1 MTPRPVNQEMDSSP
15 FQRMLGMPDQAL
27 LLVGG
32 VLGIGIVSMGFLTGF
47 PIGMAFYFVLRRFL
61 KDDKAMLDWLMVT
74 ARQKTAYGPKG
85 SKWNILSNAW
95 LRLFTK
101 WAISSRF

>member
-1 MTPRPVNQEMDSSP
+1 MDASP

-27 LLVGG
+27 LLVGIVMGLAMFPMG
-32 VLGIGIVSMGFLTGF
+32 VLKGILLGV
-47 PIGMAFYFVLRRFL
+47 AFYFLLRRFL

-85 SKWNILSNAW
+85 SK
-95 LRLFTK
+95 
-101 WAISSRF
+101 